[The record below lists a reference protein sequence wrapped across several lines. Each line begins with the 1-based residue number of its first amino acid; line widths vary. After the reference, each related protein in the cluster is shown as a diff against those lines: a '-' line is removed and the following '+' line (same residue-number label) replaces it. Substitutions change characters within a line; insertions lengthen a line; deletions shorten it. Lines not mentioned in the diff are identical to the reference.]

1 MLMWFET
8 VNLIKR
14 DQKWVKIS
22 SLGAGSAVSL
32 RAFSTL
38 GTLVH
43 KNLSGQTLNLQLFLR
58 TFITHGLTVSVKPTK
73 KIFQRFTGN

>member
-1 MLMWFET
+1 MLRWFQT

-32 RAFSTL
+32 RTFSTL
-38 GTLVH
+38 RSLVPGY
-43 KNLSGQTLNLQLFLR
+43 KISLWADA
-58 TFITHGLTVSVKPTK
+58 KPA
-73 KIFQRFTGN
+73 IVFEELL

>member
-1 MLMWFET
+1 MLRWFET

-22 SLGAGSAVSL
+22 SLGAGSAVSF

-38 GTLVH
+38 GSLVPGYKISLWADAKRAVVF
-43 KNLSGQTLNLQLFLR
+43 KNFYYAWAHSTR
-58 TFITHGLTVSVKPTK
+58 
-73 KIFQRFTGN
+73 